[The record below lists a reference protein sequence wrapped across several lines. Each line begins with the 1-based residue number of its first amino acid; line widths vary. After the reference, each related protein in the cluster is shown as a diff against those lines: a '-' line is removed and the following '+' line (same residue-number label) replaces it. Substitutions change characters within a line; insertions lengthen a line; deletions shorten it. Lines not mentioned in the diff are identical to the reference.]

1 MSKHTVSK
9 ESSDDENI
17 YLIEKS
23 FYNNLLLLGLDVKEY
38 NDLYG
43 VVVSEQMFRTVNVK
57 GMQYVLYFLFS
68 KIFEDHENVCVN

>member
-1 MSKHTVSK
+1 MSTKHIVPK
-9 ESSDDENI
+9 DLSDDENI

-23 FYNNLLLLGLDVKEY
+23 FYNNLLLLGLNVQEY

-43 VVVSEQMFRTVNVK
+43 VVISEQMFRTVNVK

-68 KIFEDHENVCVN
+68 KIYDDHSNV